1 MEWTSPCR
9 TLLCCVTWIFKRS
22 ISSCFSTSQ
31 TKTDLP
37 ARSFSSD
44 FLRSSERTL
53 YITFAP
59 SSSNTF
65 AICQATLF
73 LFATP
78 VTKKLLFSRSRKLIF
93 CSPYKAVTGHEGQCR
108 ISRPLASRPWRSR
121 QRHRPIATG
130 GSPVSAILSPQP
142 TWRRTPG

>member
-9 TLLCCVTWIFKRS
+9 TLLCCATWIFKRS

-31 TKTDLP
+31 TKTGLP

-78 VTKKLLFSRSRKLIF
+78 VTRKFLFSRSRKLIF
-93 CSPYKAVTGHEGQCR
+93 CSPYKAVTL
-108 ISRPLASRPWRSR
+108 SRGDLCIN
-121 QRHRPIATG
+121 RHCEQSEAIQKNS
-130 GSPVSAILSPQP
+130 GSP
-142 TWRRTPG
+142 RRFAAHDDDLVRFDLLC